1 MGEHIV
7 TVVDTRSAAM
17 GAGFAVLAAARSAA
31 AGVGADAVA
40 KTAREIAAATR
51 TFFVVDTLEYLRRGG
66 RIGSA
71 AAVLGSA
78 LAVKPVLHVQD
89 GKVVPLEKVRTTA
102 RALNRLVQRAVEAA
116 GDGPVSVA
124 VHHLAAA
131 EKAERLAAELRER
144 LPDLRELHV
153 SELGAAIGAHVG
165 PGAVGIV
172 VAPFWQE
179 PDRGAERSGG
189 SGRRPGMGGD
199 CPAAAVARLTVHSR
213 TWIHRSSARTA
224 ARRGR
229 LPSVPTVRLSSRRSD
244 DADIIRARLRALLAE
259 NDGPEGG
266 CPTTTSRGTRRGGCL
281 VPEDDWLGRARGR
294 TSPTPGCRPGIGRH
308 RAPGRAVRWDPGR
321 PGARSLW
328 VAGLSL
334 PCSWSAGPG

>member
-1 MGEHIV
+1 VSVAVVTDSTAYLPDELLEGYGIHNVPLYVVLAGRSGREGWDISPGDAARALSVRGQTVSTSRPTPGDFVAAYRRALDEGAERLVSIHLSSELSSTSDAARLAASQVGEHIV

-31 AGVGADAVA
+31 AGADAASVA
-40 KTAREIAAATR
+40 ATAREIAAATR
-51 TFFVVDTLEYLRRGG
+51 TFFVVDTLEHLRRGG

-89 GKVVPLEKVRTTA
+89 GRVVPLEKVRTTA

-124 VHHLAAA
+124 VHHLAAP

-144 LPDLRELHV
+144 LPALRELHV

-179 PDRGAERSGG
+179 PS
-189 SGRRPGMGGD
+189 
-199 CPAAAVARLTVHSR
+199 
-213 TWIHRSSARTA
+213 
-224 ARRGR
+224 
-229 LPSVPTVRLSSRRSD
+229 
-244 DADIIRARLRALLAE
+244 
-259 NDGPEGG
+259 
-266 CPTTTSRGTRRGGCL
+266 
-281 VPEDDWLGRARGR
+281 ED
-294 TSPTPGCRPGIGRH
+294 
-308 RAPGRAVRWDPGR
+308 
-321 PGARSLW
+321 
-328 VAGLSL
+328 
-334 PCSWSAGPG
+334 